1 MKDFEAVLLKIF
13 KKNLKLKIS
22 EINSLKSK
30 KKNIKFNSHK
40 NWDSLSHV
48 IILNEIQKK
57 FKIKINDRNVM
68 NFDNYSKIFKYLIKK
83 L

>member
-1 MKDFEAVLLKIF
+1 MNETSLIKIF

-22 EINSLKSK
+22 EIQDLKNG
-30 KKNIKFNSHK
+30 KKNIFFNSHK

-48 IILNEIQKK
+48 VILNEIQKK
-57 FKIKINDRNVM
+57 FKIKIDEKNI
-68 NFDNYSKIFKYLIKK
+68 NYFENYFKIKRYLKKK